1 MPPDLVAAAVTG
13 DRRAVADLLAILRPI
28 ILRYCRARIYGG
40 MRTMSDAE
48 DLTQEVLIGV
58 ISALPRYCYD
68 MADFLPF
75 VYSIATHKVI
85 DAFRRGS
92 RQVPTA
98 SIDVDGHAI
107 DWMDTAPGPEMQAES
122 RESNQMLRRL
132 LSTLPSHAREVL
144 ILRLILGF
152 SPEATAG
159 CLGLPSA
166 GAVRVAQH
174 RALRR
179 LRAELAAN
187 AHQAA
192 REVTAGSAAR

>member
-1 MPPDLVAAAVTG
+1 
-13 DRRAVADLLAILRPI
+13 
-28 ILRYCRARIYGG
+28 YCRARLYGG
-40 MRTMSDAE
+40 VGTTSDAE

-58 ISALPRYCYD
+58 ISALPRYSYD
-68 MADFLPF
+68 TADFLPF

-85 DAFRRGS
+85 DAFRRAR
-92 RQVPTA
+92 RQVPIA
-98 SIDVDGHAI
+98 SLDTDGHAI
-107 DWMDTAPGPEMQAES
+107 EWMDTAPGPEMQVES
-122 RESNQMLRRL
+122 HESSQQLRRL

-152 SPEATAG
+152 SPEATAR

-187 AHQAA
+187 ANQAC
-192 REVTAGSAAR
+192 REVMVGSATR